1 MKWNLYVG
9 YLVALGACLT
19 ITICSHTA
27 LGVRVGKRHP
37 AAVEGEGAGWQPA
50 AARWNGPA
58 DGAGSEGGA
67 CGYGSLVKQFPFDS
81 KVASASPDLYKGG
94 KGCGSCYQACVKC
107 TGNPLCSETGVTV
120 VVADESSGQSQF
132 VLSGTAFQDMASDPR
147 RGTDLLNAGVVSALF
162 RRVPCEYQRTNI
174 AFHVNSGSS
183 AYWLGLL
190 VEYVNGDGDLGAV
203 DLKQA
208 NSNTWQPMQQT
219 WGANWALNSGPLSA
233 PFSIRLTTLS
243 TGKTLI
249 IDNAIPEN
257 WQANA
262 TYNTNANFH

>member
-37 AAVEGEGAGWQPA
+37 AAGEGEGAGWQPA

-58 DGAGSEGGA
+58 DGAGSEG
-67 CGYGSLVKQFPFDS
+67 
-81 KVASASPDLYKGG
+81 
-94 KGCGSCYQACVKC
+94 KC
-107 TGNPLCSETGVTV
+107 TGILCRGRNGVTV
-120 VVADESSGQSQF
+120 VVADECIWFNHSLSSAYS
-132 VLSGTAFQDMASDPR
+132 PR
-147 RGTDLLNAGVVSALF
+147 YVRLILVRAYRSCPLECW
-162 RRVPCEYQRTNI
+162 VPCEYQRTNI

-219 WGANWALNSGPLSA
+219 WGANWALNSGPLSS
-233 PFSIRLTTLS
+233 PFSIHLTTLS

-257 WQANA
+257 WQPNA
-262 TYNTNANFH
+262 T